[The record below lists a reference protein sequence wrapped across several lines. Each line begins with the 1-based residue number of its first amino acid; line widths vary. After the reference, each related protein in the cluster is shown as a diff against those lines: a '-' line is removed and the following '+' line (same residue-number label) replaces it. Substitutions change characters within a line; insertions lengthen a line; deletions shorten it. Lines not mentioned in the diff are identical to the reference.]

1 VSLADVERAIAIGD
15 PQLAELTCRYL
26 AQGDAEAGRDEL
38 DPDGRAGGDDAYVD
52 VEVPDGVAT
61 IETLRGLRRTL
72 PRKTAT
78 ERKLARREAFDAAER
93 SAFAPPRL
101 RLGRALVAVYET
113 GDEPGRA
120 ALLEVFERGT
130 MKWGVWQAA
139 KHIYKLA
146 EARHDAAMFGVLAYR
161 FDAMAV
167 TEHAKHELSTGTL
180 VYLRKRAWR
189 YLRLLGNASLDAY
202 PTWAVEVLRHYPEQ
216 FKAASWVASHI
227 FNPKAV
233 VARGGQYLNLVT
245 DDVAFAAAR
254 GHAGA
259 WKLSPAPL
267 LRLLEVAS
275 NDVVCEFAIRS
286 LRVDHA
292 LALRAIEPAWLAQ
305 LGRRSLPAIHRFVV
319 QLLRDSPDFH
329 QSKLRA
335 LGLHDMVLALLASPA
350 NEARAYALEYAAAH
364 AADADLPVD
373 ELVRLVELSYPDT
386 ARFAA
391 ARLEQRAAKDLG
403 LPTLLR
409 LLGHGQA
416 PWAAGKLA
424 QGFAPTDITA
434 AQFVDTMLRSPAHVT
449 ALIKLYNDARAVIP
463 AGHWTALLDDRR
475 SENYAYRNLVNT
487 ALGELAKRAA
497 KEIGV
502 AWLQRA
508 VEDRRRTQVVARW
521 LDAGML
527 SGDDLDVDWLRGLV
541 AKPRLRAIALKLLG
555 DRQRVAP
562 SRVGMDWLLEL
573 TRSPEA
579 ELATF
584 AQRML
589 LESFE
594 PADLGG
600 VPRLWELATGK
611 VEATRA
617 FAALYLRAH
626 HPEAGPRTPEA
637 KALGI
642 KPRLG
647 HDAYAQAIVRP
658 LLDDDRADVRRLA
671 AIIASEELARWGDP
685 QLVYALAASP
695 HREPR
700 ALASEWLLGLVT
712 EGAARKLP
720 AAWLDAARV
729 FALAEAPHAQT
740 REGALT
746 LIRRLYDQIGDATRL
761 AWLMDSPDRDVRL
774 FAVRLFW
781 DRHRPA
787 SGYVPRKQVG
797 APKGGERFADLDALR
812 RFLRVVMFGLP
823 PGRMPVREP
832 LAEGAP
838 APERPLAATVA
849 KRRLI
854 ETLRDAALTDV
865 DLARA
870 IAPVLGELSHSVA
883 KGEWQ
888 ASVQALVALRARHG
902 ELPAGAVA

>member
-15 PQLAELTCRYL
+15 PQLGELTCRYL
-26 AQGDAEAGRDEL
+26 AQDDPEPGRDEL
-38 DPDGRAGGDDAYVD
+38 DPDGNAGGDDAHVE
-52 VEVPDGVAT
+52 VEVPDGAAT
-61 IETLRGLRRTL
+61 LVSLRGIRSGLS
-72 PRKTAT
+72 RKTAT
-78 ERKLARREAFDAAER
+78 ERKLTRQGAFDAAER

-101 RLGRALVAVYET
+101 RLGRVLIALYER
-113 GDEPGRA
+113 GDEAGRA
-120 ALLEVFERGT
+120 ALLDIFERGT

-139 KHIYKLA
+139 KHVYKLA

-161 FDAMAV
+161 FDAMPA
-167 TEHAKHELSTGTL
+167 TEHVRTELSAGTL

-189 YLRLLGNASLDAY
+189 YLRLLGNASLDAF
-202 PTWAVEVLRHYPEQ
+202 PTWAVEVLRHYPE
-216 FKAASWVASHI
+216 KASPPSWLYQ
-227 FNPKAV
+227 PT
-233 VARGGQYLNLVT
+233 RG
-245 DDVAFAAAR
+245 A
-254 GHAGA
+254 A

-267 LRLLEVAS
+267 LMLLEVAA
-275 NDVVCEFAIRS
+275 NERICEFAITA
-286 LRVDHA
+286 LRADHA
-292 LALRAIEPAWLAQ
+292 LALRATEPAWIAQ
-305 LGRRSLPAIHRFVV
+305 LGRRPLPAIHRFVV

-335 LGLHDMVLALLASPA
+335 LGLHDTVLALLASPA

-364 AADADLPVD
+364 APDIAID

-386 ARFAA
+386 AKFAA
-391 ARLEQRAAKDLG
+391 ARLEQRTAKELG
-403 LPTLLR
+403 LATLLR
-409 LLGHGQA
+409 LLGHGNA

-434 AQFVDTMLRSPAHVT
+434 AQFVETMLRSPAHVT
-449 ALIKLYNDARAVIP
+449 ALVKLYNDARAVIP
-463 AGHWTALLDDRR
+463 AGHWTAVLDDRR
-475 SENYAYRNLVNT
+475 SDNSAFRNLVNA
-487 ALGELAKRAA
+487 ALTELAKRTAQ
-497 KEIGV
+497 EIGV
-502 AWLQRA
+502 AWVQRA

-555 DRQRVAP
+555 DRRRVAP
-562 SRVGMDWLLEL
+562 ARVGMDWLLEL

-611 VEATRA
+611 VEAVRA

-626 HPEAGPRTPEA
+626 HPDAGPRTPEA

-658 LLDDDRADVRRLA
+658 LLDDDRADVRKLA
-671 AIIASEELARWGDP
+671 ATIASEELARWGDP
-685 QLVYALAASP
+685 QLVYTLAASP

-712 EGAARKLP
+712 EGAARKPP
-720 AAWLDAARV
+720 AQWLDAARV

-740 REGALT
+740 REVALT
-746 LIRRLYDQIGDATRL
+746 LVRRLYDQIGDATRL

-781 DRHRPA
+781 DRHRPSSTA

-797 APKGGERFADLDALR
+797 APTGGERFADLDALR

-823 PGRMPVREP
+823 PGRMPVREA

-854 ETLRDAALTDV
+854 ETLRDVAITDV
-865 DLARA
+865 ELARA

-888 ASVQALVALRARHG
+888 ASLQALVALRARHG